1 MCTGND
7 LKAEGMVAL
16 APALERLTQMR
27 HLNLG
32 SEYGGWICIYSPD
45 TMYIWTIDM
54 NIYAHIDT
62 EYVYTYS
69 APYMYRYEHMHLAVI
84 AQCVQH
90 IGELLAI
97 G

>member
-1 MCTGND
+1 MCTDNFLGS
-7 LKAEGMVAL
+7 EGMRAL
-16 APALERLTQMR
+16 APALKRLSQMQ
-27 HLNLG
+27 HLDLR
-32 SEYGGWICIYSPD
+32 SEYGGWSCIYSPD

-54 NIYAHIDT
+54 NIYAHINT
-62 EYVYTYS
+62 EYVYRYS